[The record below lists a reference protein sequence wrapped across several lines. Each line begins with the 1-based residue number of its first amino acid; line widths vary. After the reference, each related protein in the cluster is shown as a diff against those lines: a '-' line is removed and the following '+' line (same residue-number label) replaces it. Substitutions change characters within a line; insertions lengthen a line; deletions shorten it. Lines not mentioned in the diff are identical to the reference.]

1 MQEPVKSIGW
11 ECLVLTSMDRDKMVF
26 VIKEGGR
33 VRDRGV
39 GRKNFLPLSLFPF
52 SLSFHSCVCVC
63 VRVCVCVCVL
73 LAASILNVVDGSLK
87 LKKGS
92 LNSGP
97 IEFFLWKKNAIVE
110 S

>member
-1 MQEPVKSIGW
+1 MQ
-11 ECLVLTSMDRDKMVF
+11 
-26 VIKEGGR
+26 
-33 VRDRGV
+33 DRGV

-52 SLSFHSCVCVC
+52 SLSFHSCASVC
-63 VRVCVCVCVL
+63 VCVCVCVL

-97 IEFFLWKKNAIVE
+97 IEFFLWKKNTIVE
-110 S
+110 SWSISMEGPRACRYSVFIVCLLLTYSMMLL

>member
-1 MQEPVKSIGW
+1 M
-11 ECLVLTSMDRDKMVF
+11 LTSMDRDKMVF

-39 GRKNFLPLSLFPF
+39 ERKKLSPSLSLFPF

-63 VRVCVCVCVL
+63 VCVCVRVL

-97 IEFFLWKKNAIVE
+97 IEFFLWKKNTIVE

>member
-1 MQEPVKSIGW
+1 M
-11 ECLVLTSMDRDKMVF
+11 LTSMDRDKMVF

-39 GRKNFLPLSLFPF
+39 GRKKKLTPSLSVPILSLV
-52 SLSFHSCVCVC
+52 SFVCVC
-63 VRVCVCVCVL
+63 MCVCVCVCVL

-92 LNSGP
+92 LSSGS
-97 IEFFLWKKNAIVE
+97 IEFFLWKKNTIVE

>member
-1 MQEPVKSIGW
+1 M
-11 ECLVLTSMDRDKMVF
+11 LTSMDRDKMVF
-26 VIKEGGR
+26 VIKEGGK

-52 SLSFHSCVCVC
+52 SLSFHSCASVCVC
-63 VRVCVCVCVL
+63 ACVL

-87 LKKGS
+87 VKKGS

-97 IEFFLWKKNAIVE
+97 IEFFLWKKNTIVE

>member
-1 MQEPVKSIGW
+1 M
-11 ECLVLTSMDRDKMVF
+11 
-26 VIKEGGR
+26 
-33 VRDRGV
+33 RDRGV
-39 GRKNFLPLSLFPF
+39 GRKKLSPSLSVPLLSLV
-52 SLSFHSCVCVC
+52 SFMCECVC
-63 VRVCVCVCVL
+63 VCVCVCVL

-97 IEFFLWKKNAIVE
+97 IEFFLWKKNTIVE

>member
-1 MQEPVKSIGW
+1 M
-11 ECLVLTSMDRDKMVF
+11 LTSMDRDKMVF

-63 VRVCVCVCVL
+63 VCVCVL

-97 IEFFLWKKNAIVE
+97 IEFFLWKKNTIVE

>member
-1 MQEPVKSIGW
+1 M
-11 ECLVLTSMDRDKMVF
+11 LTSMDRDKMVF

-39 GRKNFLPLSLFPF
+39 GRKKLSPSLSVPILSLV
-52 SLSFHSCVCVC
+52 SFVCVCMCVCVCVC
-63 VRVCVCVCVL
+63 VRVL

-97 IEFFLWKKNAIVE
+97 IEFFLWKKNTIVE

>member
-1 MQEPVKSIGW
+1 MSACVRVSARAC
-11 ECLVLTSMDRDKMVF
+11 ECV
-26 VIKEGGR
+26 
-33 VRDRGV
+33 
-39 GRKNFLPLSLFPF
+39 
-52 SLSFHSCVCVC
+52 CVCVC

-97 IEFFLWKKNAIVE
+97 IEFFLWKKNTIVE

>member
-33 VRDRGV
+33 VRDQG
-39 GRKNFLPLSLFPF
+39 GEENSF
-52 SLSFHSCVCVC
+52 SLSLCSHSLSRFI
-63 VRVCVCVCVL
+63 RVCVCVCVL

-97 IEFFLWKKNAIVE
+97 IEFFLWKKNTIVE

>member
-1 MQEPVKSIGW
+1 M
-11 ECLVLTSMDRDKMVF
+11 
-26 VIKEGGR
+26 
-33 VRDRGV
+33 
-39 GRKNFLPLSLFPF
+39 
-52 SLSFHSCVCVC
+52 CVC
-63 VRVCVCVCVL
+63 VCVCVCVL

-97 IEFFLWKKNAIVE
+97 IEFFLWKKNTIVE

>member
-1 MQEPVKSIGW
+1 MHRLVKGSAH
-11 ECLVLTSMDRDKMVF
+11 
-26 VIKEGGR
+26 
-33 VRDRGV
+33 
-39 GRKNFLPLSLFPF
+39 F
-52 SLSFHSCVCVC
+52 SQYVCVCVC
-63 VRVCVCVCVL
+63 VRVL

-97 IEFFLWKKNAIVE
+97 IEFFLWKKNTIVE

>member
-1 MQEPVKSIGW
+1 M
-11 ECLVLTSMDRDKMVF
+11 LTSMDRDKMVF

-39 GRKNFLPLSLFPF
+39 GRKNFLPLSLLSF
-52 SLSFHSCVCVC
+52 SLLFHSCVCVC
-63 VRVCVCVCVL
+63 V

-97 IEFFLWKKNAIVE
+97 IEFFLWKKNTIVE

>member
-39 GRKNFLPLSLFPF
+39 GRKKLSPSLSVPILSLV
-52 SLSFHSCVCVC
+52 SFVCVCMCVCVC
-63 VRVCVCVCVL
+63 ACV
-73 LAASILNVVDGSLK
+73 ARGFHLK
-87 LKKGS
+87 RR
-92 LNSGP
+92 
-97 IEFFLWKKNAIVE
+97 
-110 S
+110 

>member
-1 MQEPVKSIGW
+1 
-11 ECLVLTSMDRDKMVF
+11 MVF

-39 GRKNFLPLSLFPF
+39 GRKNSFFLSLCSH
-52 SLSFHSCVCVC
+52 SLSRFIRVCVC
-63 VRVCVCVCVL
+63 VCVCVCVL

>member
-1 MQEPVKSIGW
+1 MLE
-11 ECLVLTSMDRDKMVF
+11 E
-26 VIKEGGR
+26 
-33 VRDRGV
+33 
-39 GRKNFLPLSLFPF
+39 KNFLPLSLFPF
-52 SLSFHSCVCVC
+52 SLSFHSCVC
-63 VRVCVCVCVL
+63 VCVCVCVL

-97 IEFFLWKKNAIVE
+97 IEFFLWKKNTIVE

>member
-1 MQEPVKSIGW
+1 M
-11 ECLVLTSMDRDKMVF
+11 LTSMDRDKMVF

-39 GRKNFLPLSLFPF
+39 GRKKLSPSLSVPILSLV
-52 SLSFHSCVCVC
+52 SFVCVC
-63 VRVCVCVCVL
+63 VCVCVCVL

-97 IEFFLWKKNAIVE
+97 IEFFLWKKNTIVE

>member
-1 MQEPVKSIGW
+1 M
-11 ECLVLTSMDRDKMVF
+11 LTSMDRDKMVS
-26 VIKEGGR
+26 VIKEGGK

-39 GRKNFLPLSLFPF
+39 GRKKLF
-52 SLSFHSCVCVC
+52 SLSLCSHSLSRFVHVC
-63 VRVCVCVCVL
+63 VCVCVCVL

-97 IEFFLWKKNAIVE
+97 IEFFLWKKNTIVE

>member
-1 MQEPVKSIGW
+1 M
-11 ECLVLTSMDRDKMVF
+11 LTSMDRDKMVF

-39 GRKNFLPLSLFPF
+39 GRKKTF
-52 SLSFHSCVCVC
+52 SLSLCSHSLSRFIRVC
-63 VRVCVCVCVL
+63 VCVCVCVL

-97 IEFFLWKKNAIVE
+97 IEFFLWKKNTIVE

>member
-1 MQEPVKSIGW
+1 MLE
-11 ECLVLTSMDRDKMVF
+11 E
-26 VIKEGGR
+26 
-33 VRDRGV
+33 
-39 GRKNFLPLSLFPF
+39 RKNKNCLPLSVPIL
-52 SLSFHSCVCVC
+52 SLVSFVCVC
-63 VRVCVCVCVL
+63 VCVCVCVL

-97 IEFFLWKKNAIVE
+97 IEFFLWKKNTIVE

>member
-1 MQEPVKSIGW
+1 M
-11 ECLVLTSMDRDKMVF
+11 LTSMDRDKMVF

-39 GRKNFLPLSLFPF
+39 GRKKLSPSLSVPILSLV
-52 SLSFHSCVCVC
+52 SFVC
-63 VRVCVCVCVL
+63 VCVCVCVL

-97 IEFFLWKKNAIVE
+97 IEFFLWKKNTIVE

>member
-1 MQEPVKSIGW
+1 MLEEKKLSPSLSVPI
-11 ECLVLTSMDRDKMVF
+11 
-26 VIKEGGR
+26 
-33 VRDRGV
+33 
-39 GRKNFLPLSLFPF
+39 LSLV
-52 SLSFHSCVCVC
+52 SFVC
-63 VRVCVCVCVL
+63 VCVCVCVL

-97 IEFFLWKKNAIVE
+97 IEFFLWKKNTIVE

>member
-1 MQEPVKSIGW
+1 M
-11 ECLVLTSMDRDKMVF
+11 LTSMDRDKMVF

-39 GRKNFLPLSLFPF
+39 ERKKLSPSLSVPILSLV
-52 SLSFHSCVCVC
+52 SFVCEC
-63 VRVCVCVCVL
+63 VCVCVCVF
-73 LAASILNVVDGSLK
+73 AASILNVVDGSLK

-97 IEFFLWKKNAIVE
+97 IEFFLWKKNTIVE

>member
-1 MQEPVKSIGW
+1 M
-11 ECLVLTSMDRDKMVF
+11 LTSMDRDKMVF

-39 GRKNFLPLSLFPF
+39 GRKKLSPSLSVPILSLV
-52 SLSFHSCVCVC
+52 SF
-63 VRVCVCVCVL
+63 VCVCVCVL

-97 IEFFLWKKNAIVE
+97 IEFFLWKKNTIVE

>member
-39 GRKNFLPLSLFPF
+39 GRKKTFSPSLSVPILSLV
-52 SLSFHSCVCVC
+52 SF
-63 VRVCVCVCVL
+63 VCVCVCVCV
-73 LAASILNVVDGSLK
+73 ARGFHLK
-87 LKKGS
+87 RR
-92 LNSGP
+92 
-97 IEFFLWKKNAIVE
+97 
-110 S
+110 